1 MSNFTCVCVVNIPIC
16 SLKDKHLKCYFNKPK
31 TKRQLRQ
38 SQQVVV
44 SDQTKLE
51 HLTISE
57 HLTQITDEGKIVEEK
72 DWRRRNLEMERR
84 EREETEDS
92 RRRRR
97 REEELRSNK

>member
-1 MSNFTCVCVVNIPIC
+1 MLLQQTQDETAAPAKPTGR
-16 SLKDKHLKCYFNKPK
+16 SLRSEQTETFNY
-31 TKRQLRQ
+31 L
-38 SQQVVV
+38 
-44 SDQTKLE
+44 
-51 HLTISE
+51 
-57 HLTQITDEGKIVEEK
+57 LTQITEEGRIVEEK